1 MGEEVRI
8 AKQVRVCVVVR
19 LCKFSTCEIAP
30 AHTDR
35 RTGQPVPASLPAAI
49 AAGTLIRFAH
59 PNRGCFQQ
67 SVSLRSAV
75 VQTIRIQTR
84 RRRHDHWYIPS
95 GNFMNTRIA
104 EEPIFLLRAPRVLR
118 RE

>member
-49 AAGTLIRFAH
+49 AAGTFLSFD
-59 PNRGCFQQ
+59 
-67 SVSLRSAV
+67 SLRSPQSGLLSAV
-75 VQTIRIQTR
+75 C
-84 RRRHDHWYIPS
+84 
-95 GNFMNTRIA
+95 
-104 EEPIFLLRAPRVLR
+104 LAPLGCGSNNPNPNPPQAA
-118 RE
+118 